1 MKLKGLSDQ
10 YAIFNHSSFGPVFG
24 GGDNMLVQGSNVHFF
39 SGNTYH
45 PGSLP
50 HGQYTIK
57 EIEVFQLSGSSPS
70 ARIATSNGKQSKH
83 TIQVDK
89 QGTRFT
95 DDINE
100 ALCKPTVPYS
110 GRVRNASA

>member
-57 EIEVFQLSGSSPS
+57 EIEVFQIKWIVALSKN
-70 ARIATSNGKQSKH
+70 RYIKRK
-83 TIQVDK
+83 TIQAYH
-89 QGTRFT
+89 T
-95 DDINE
+95 
-100 ALCKPTVPYS
+100 
-110 GRVRNASA
+110 GRQARHQVYR